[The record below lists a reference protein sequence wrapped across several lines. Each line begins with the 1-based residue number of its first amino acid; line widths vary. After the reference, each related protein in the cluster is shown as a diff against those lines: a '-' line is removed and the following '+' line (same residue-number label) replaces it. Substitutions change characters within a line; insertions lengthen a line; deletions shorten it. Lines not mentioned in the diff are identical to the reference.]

1 MDWIGDK
8 HKLASDIMNYA
19 RRQLEKVGIN
29 RPITIDDKEGV
40 VTKIYK
46 LQTGIVLVYIDF
58 DKPNPHW
65 KIYTIEEVIK
75 VVGSSGA
82 GFTST
87 KLGKDCT
94 DCQKQK
100 TVQN

>member
-40 VTKIYK
+40 LTKIYK
-46 LQTGIVLVYIDF
+46 LPTGIVLVYIDF

-87 KLGKDCT
+87 KLGQAQYFT
-94 DCQKQK
+94 
-100 TVQN
+100 